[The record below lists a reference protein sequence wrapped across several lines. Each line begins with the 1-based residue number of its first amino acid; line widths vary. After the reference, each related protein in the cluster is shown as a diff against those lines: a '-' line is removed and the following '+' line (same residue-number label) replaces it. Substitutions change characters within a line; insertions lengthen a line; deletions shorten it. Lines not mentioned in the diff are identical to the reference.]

1 MNNKRRAT
9 INNAIKELENAIELL
24 NFSLNVF
31 NNSSMDDLVEVT
43 EEEQETI
50 YNIPES
56 MQDKADSMQ
65 ETLDEIVGFVEE
77 LQEKIEEILNTS
89 SEIEEIL
96 DNLKECTN
104 RKQ

>member
-1 MNNKRRAT
+1 MNSKRRAT
-9 INNAIKELENAIELL
+9 INNAIKELENAIELF

-43 EEEQETI
+43 EEEQGTI
-50 YNIPES
+50 YN

>member
-9 INNAIKELENAIELL
+9 INNAIKELENAIELFTF
-24 NFSLNVF
+24 NIDVF
-31 NNSSMDDLVEVT
+31 NNSTIDDLIEVT
-43 EEEQETI
+43 EEEQDTI

-65 ETLDEIVGFVEE
+65 ETLDEITELVEE
-77 LQEKIEEILNTS
+77 LQEKIEEALNTS
-89 SEIEEIL
+89 NEIKEIL
-96 DNLKECTN
+96 DNLKECTS